1 METERLILRKF
12 QAEDLPEYAMILGED
27 EVGKWLPKG
36 VGYSYEETEKFIKH
50 WNGHWETHGYGT
62 WAVVEKWSG
71 KLCGH
76 CGLNY
81 IQDLDEVE
89 VLYAFGQHARGKG
102 FGTEA
107 AEAVLHYG
115 LHQLQFDRIIG
126 LSKHKN
132 KPSRR
137 VFEKIGLI
145 YCKEIEL
152 FNTKLVYYS
161 LP

>member
-12 QAEDLPEYAMILGED
+12 KEEDLPEYALILGED

-36 VGYSYEETEKFIKH
+36 VGYTYEETEKFIKY
-50 WNGHWETHGYGT
+50 WNDHWETHGYGT
-62 WAVVEKWSG
+62 WAVFEKSSG

-81 IQDLDEVE
+81 IKDLDEVE
-89 VLYAFGQHARGKG
+89 VLYAFGKHARGKG

-107 AEAVLHYG
+107 AKVILYYG
-115 LHQLQFDRIIG
+115 IHHLQLNRIIG
-126 LSKHKN
+126 LSKQKN

-137 VFEKIGLI
+137 VLEKIGLT
-145 YCKEIEL
+145 YSKEIER
-152 FNTKLVYYS
+152 FNTKLAYYS
-161 LP
+161 LL